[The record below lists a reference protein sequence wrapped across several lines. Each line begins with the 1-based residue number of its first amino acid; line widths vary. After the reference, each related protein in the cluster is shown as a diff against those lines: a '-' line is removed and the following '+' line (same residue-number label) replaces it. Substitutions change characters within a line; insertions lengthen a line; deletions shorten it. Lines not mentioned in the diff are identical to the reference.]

1 MTGCVAFLSHSTRDD
16 HAMAADG
23 FSVQEERLNAATHA
37 AGALLSVVGMVWLI
51 VRAGSTGQSGSVT
64 VSTVY
69 GAALV
74 LLYLFSALHHAV
86 SHPRTKQIFLALDH
100 CGIYLLIAGTYTPF
114 MLLMPA
120 GQGWLLLSFVWSVA
134 AVGIALQMG
143 SFIAGRSDDYER
155 FAFVLYLAMGWGPL
169 FWVIDASPGTPP
181 SPIERAKRAPRP
193 SDHEPAGR
201 ARSSRRM
208 WVCRAVIRGGVATPE
223 CARCEGEGDP
233 PRPVAKCEG
242 RRPLTRRRCS
252 PRVRIKL
259 RHPAA
264 DGR

>member
-1 MTGCVAFLSHSTRDD
+1 MTGCSAFLSHSTTDD

-51 VRAGSTGQSGSVT
+51 VRAGSTGQSGSVA

-143 SFIAGRSDDYER
+143 SFIAGRSNDYER

-169 FWVIDASPGTPP
+169 FWVSDDVMN
-181 SPIERAKRAPRP
+181 KLAPVGFALLLAGGIAY
-193 SDHEPAGR
+193 SAGVIFYLWKTLFHNHAIWHLFVIAGSVLQFFSILFYVVPAN
-201 ARSSRRM
+201 
-208 WVCRAVIRGGVATPE
+208 
-223 CARCEGEGDP
+223 
-233 PRPVAKCEG
+233 
-242 RRPLTRRRCS
+242 
-252 PRVRIKL
+252 
-259 RHPAA
+259 H
-264 DGR
+264 